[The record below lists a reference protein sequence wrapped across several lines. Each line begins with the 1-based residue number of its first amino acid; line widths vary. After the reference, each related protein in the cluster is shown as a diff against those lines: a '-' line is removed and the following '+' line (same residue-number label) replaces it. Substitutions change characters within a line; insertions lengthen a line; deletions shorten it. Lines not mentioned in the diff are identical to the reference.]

1 MKRTTVLLLN
11 PDQKLTDLK
20 NIPASN
26 GEYVISGDKS
36 KLTLCLP
43 PYNLTCDWD
52 IDPEQTEYE
61 DHNLIDTT
69 LKIVTCRDTFSFGDY
84 AFTYDY
90 VRNLVLS
97 GELTNK
103 TNFYI
108 PWSRAHSIEFIYNPE
123 TNAFTY
129 VRKSHP
135 NFHLDN

>member
-20 NIPASN
+20 HIPASN
-26 GEYVISGDKS
+26 GEYIISEDKS

-43 PYNLTCDWD
+43 PYNLTRDWD
-52 IDPEQTEYE
+52 INPAETEYT

-69 LKIVTCRDTFSFGDY
+69 LKIVTCRDTFPFGDY

-108 PWSRAHSIEFIYNPE
+108 PWSQVHSIEFIYDPE
-123 TNAFTY
+123 TNVFTY
-129 VRKSHP
+129 VRKSYP
-135 NFHLDN
+135 NFHLNN